1 MPISQCIH
9 KDNVFTG
16 RSSHANSAS
25 KLIKI
30 FANLEE
36 VKYLIEYPSF
46 AASEPSSS
54 RYLYCNEGK
63 IG

>member
-30 FANLEE
+30 FANLEAISIAYSTVNRHFLE
-36 VKYLIEYPSF
+36 SLPF
-46 AASEPSSS
+46 
-54 RYLYCNEGK
+54 
-63 IG
+63 